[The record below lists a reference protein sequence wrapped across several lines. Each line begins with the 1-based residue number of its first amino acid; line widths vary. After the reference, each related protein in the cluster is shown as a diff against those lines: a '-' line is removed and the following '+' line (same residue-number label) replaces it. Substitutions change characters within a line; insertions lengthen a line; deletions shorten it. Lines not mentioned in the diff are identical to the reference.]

1 MDWLALTLP
10 YMALGCCAGFIA
22 GLFGVGGG
30 LIIVPALV
38 LLFQH
43 QHVATSE
50 LMHLALGTSLATIV
64 VTSLASIHAHQRQ
77 GNIRWELFR
86 RLSPGI
92 IIGVFCGSW
101 VADRINGDTL
111 RTGFSLFVI
120 LVAVQIGLQLR
131 PAAQHRLV
139 SKGEPGLAGMLIGL
153 VSALV
158 GIGGGTLTTPY
169 LLWNA
174 VSIRQAIG
182 TSAACGLP
190 IAVFGS
196 IGYVIVGLDAGL
208 LPDGSSGFIYW
219 PAWLGIITT
228 SMLFAPLGAR
238 LTGMLPERTLKRVF
252 AVLLMLVATRM
263 LFFDSGT
270 TTGI

>member
-1 MDWLALTLP
+1 MDWLGLTLP

-38 LLFQH
+38 FLFQH
-43 QHVATSE
+43 QHVAASG
-50 LMHLALGTSLATIV
+50 LMHLALGTSLASIV

-77 GNIRWELFR
+77 ANIRWDYFR
-86 RLSPGI
+86 LLTPGI
-92 IIGVFCGSW
+92 IIGVLCGSW
-101 VADRINGDTL
+101 VADRVDGDTL

-120 LVAVQIGLQLR
+120 LVAVQIGLELR
-131 PAAQHRLV
+131 PVAQHRLAG
-139 SKGEPGLAGMLIGL
+139 KGELGLAGTLIGL

-196 IGYVIVGLDAGL
+196 IGYVIAGLDAGQ
-208 LPDGSSGFIYW
+208 LPDGSSGYIYW
-219 PAWLGIITT
+219 PAWLGIIST

-238 LTGMLPERTLKRVF
+238 LTGILPDRTLKRVF
-252 AVLLMLVATRM
+252 ALLLVLVATRM
-263 LFFDSGT
+263 LFFDTGV
-270 TTGI
+270 TTGV

>member
-1 MDWLALTLP
+1 MVTFP
-10 YMALGCCAGFIA
+10 YLVLGCCAGFIA

-38 LLFQH
+38 FLFQQ
-43 QHVATSE
+43 QHVAAAG
-50 LMHLALGTSLATIV
+50 LMHMALGTSLATIV

-77 GNIRWELFR
+77 GNIRWPLFR
-86 RLSPGI
+86 RLTPGI

-101 VADRINGDTL
+101 LADRVAGDTL

-120 LVAVQIGLQLR
+120 LVAIQIGLGLR
-131 PAAQHRLV
+131 PAARQRQTG
-139 SKGEPGLAGMLIGL
+139 SGETGLAGIVIGV

-169 LLWNA
+169 LLWNG
-174 VSIRQAIG
+174 VTIRQAIG

-190 IAVFGS
+190 IALFGT
-196 IGYVIVGLDAGL
+196 IGYIIVGLDAPQ
-208 LPDGSSGFIYW
+208 LPNGTSGYIYW
-219 PAWLGIITT
+219 PAWLGIVAT

-238 LTGMLPERTLKRVF
+238 LTGILPARTLKIIF
-252 AVLLMLVATRM
+252 ALLLLLIAARLLFLDNGATAH
-263 LFFDSGT
+263 
-270 TTGI
+270 I

>member
-1 MDWLALTLP
+1 MEWLGLTLP
-10 YMALGCCAGFIA
+10 YLVLGCCAGFVA

-38 LLFQH
+38 FLFQQ
-43 QHVATSE
+43 QHVAASGI
-50 LMHLALGTSLATIV
+50 MQLALGTSLATIV
-64 VTSLASIHAHQRQ
+64 VTSLASIRAHQRQ

-86 RLSPGI
+86 RLTPGI
-92 IIGVFCGSW
+92 IVGVFCGSW
-101 VADRINGDTL
+101 VADLIDSDSL

-120 LVAVQIGLQLR
+120 VVAIQIALELR
-131 PAAQHRLV
+131 PAAKHRHAGKAEV
-139 SKGEPGLAGMLIGL
+139 GLAGTLIGL

-174 VSIRQAIG
+174 ISIRQAIG

-196 IGYVIVGLDAGL
+196 IGYMIAGQDAGQ
-208 LPDGSSGFIYW
+208 LPAGSSGYIYW
-219 PAWLGIITT
+219 PAWLGIIAT
-228 SMLFAPLGAR
+228 SMLFAPLGAK
-238 LTGMLPERTLKRVF
+238 LTGILPERALKKVF
-252 AVLLMLVATRM
+252 ALLLFVIATRL
-263 LFFDSGT
+263 LFFDAG

>member
-1 MDWLALTLP
+1 MDWLGIALP
-10 YMALGCCAGFIA
+10 YLVLGSFAGFIA

-38 LLFQH
+38 FLFQQ
-43 QHVATSE
+43 QHVAMSG
-50 LMHLALGTSLATIV
+50 LMQLALGTSLATIV
-64 VTSLASIHAHQRQ
+64 ITSLASIVAHQRQ
-77 GNIRWELFR
+77 GNVRWEFFR
-86 RLSPGI
+86 RLAPGI

-101 VADRINGDTL
+101 IADRIDGDIL
-111 RTGFSLFVI
+111 RTGFSIFVI
-120 LVAVQIGLQLR
+120 LVAVQISFELR
-131 PAAQHRLV
+131 PEGHDRSAGKHEL
-139 SKGEPGLAGMLIGL
+139 GLAGMLIGL

-190 IAVFGS
+190 IALFGS
-196 IGYVIVGLDAGL
+196 IGYMIAGLDADQ
-208 LPDGSSGFIYW
+208 LPVGSSGYIYW
-219 PAWLGIITT
+219 PAWLGIVTT

-238 LTGMLPERTLKRVF
+238 LTGLLPTRVLKRIF
-252 AVLLMLVATRM
+252 ALLLMVIAIRL
-263 LFFDSGT
+263 LFFDNGSTMGM
-270 TTGI
+270 